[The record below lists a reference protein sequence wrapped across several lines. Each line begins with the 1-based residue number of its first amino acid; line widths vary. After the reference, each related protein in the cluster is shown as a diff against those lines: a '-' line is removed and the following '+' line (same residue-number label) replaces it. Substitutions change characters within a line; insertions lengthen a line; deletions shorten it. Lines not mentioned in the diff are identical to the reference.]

1 MNRPTTMSRA
11 PSVRTGGRHRPP
23 SKYEALALC
32 YANRSAA
39 LRKLGQWEE
48 CLRDIARA
56 AKFGYPREN
65 IYKLWERKG
74 KCYQGGGGAGLGN
87 VS

>member
-1 MNRPTTMSRA
+1 MESCLNRPPTDRA
-11 PSVRTGGRHRPP
+11 PSVRAGGRRPP

-74 KCYQGGGGAGLGN
+74 KCYQG
-87 VS
+87 

>member
-1 MNRPTTMSRA
+1 MRA
-11 PSVRTGGRHRPP
+11 GAGGVRRRAP

-74 KCYQGGGGAGLGN
+74 KCYQG
-87 VS
+87 